1 MPNDRANTGVL
12 KAAPGERH
20 GSTRQAPPESRPESR
35 PEPWPES
42 QQAHEPVMGQ
52 ETETTATRFR
62 KVVLPRLLYE
72 IGKLWFSGLFYPR
85 TLAGRRPRHLD
96 FTPTDL
102 WPGDSTRGADIM
114 RGEYRFAG
122 VTVRQ
127 AAPNWRPEGAT
138 EAWECALHGFGWLRD
153 LHAVGGD
160 APRAEAR
167 RLILDWIARESRW
180 RPVSWRPDILGER
193 VANWLIQARFLAS
206 GADGEFSLRYL
217 ESLGRQMRHL
227 RRVARLARVGPEK
240 LVALKGLIY
249 AALAIPEERR
259 RLDKWLRLLAAEI
272 DAQILGD
279 GGHVDRSPAVQL
291 AVLRDLV
298 EIRAALRDAGAET
311 PDALQNAI
319 DRMTPMMRFFRHG
332 DGGLALFNDTN
343 EGEDWLV
350 DVVLT
355 KAEARGKPL
364 LSAPHSGFQRVAA
377 NRATVIMD
385 TGTPVRGA
393 GRHAH
398 AGTLSFEMSIGKE
411 RMIVNCGAN
420 AGGNDHWRTAQRAT
434 AAHSTVTVDD
444 LNSSE
449 IGRDGIAG
457 RGPEEI
463 LVERHEEDG
472 NTWIE
477 AEHDGYLRALGLIHR
492 RRLFVAD
499 GGGSLRGEDTLEGPG
514 HHRFVARFHLHPS
527 VRASLVQ
534 DGESVLLRLPSG
546 MGWRFRAKGG
556 VTGLRESVYLGI
568 DGEMKRCEQIV
579 VSGATQDRGARL
591 KWAFARLA
599 R

>member
-1 MPNDRANTGVL
+1 MPSGRAAAGVL
-12 KAAPGERH
+12 RTVPGVLPEAHRGSRRAPG
-20 GSTRQAPPESRPESR
+20 
-35 PEPWPES
+35 
-42 QQAHEPVMGQ
+42 PVMGQ
-52 ETETTATRFR
+52 DSDNAMRRFR
-62 KVVLPRLLYE
+62 RVILPRLLY
-72 IGKLWFSGLFYPR
+72 GVGRLWFSGLFYPR

-102 WPGDSTRGADIM
+102 WPGNSSRGADIM
-114 RGEYRFAG
+114 SGEYRFAG

-138 EAWECALHGFGWLRD
+138 VAWETALHGFGWLRD

-167 RLILDWIARESRW
+167 RLMLDWIASESRW
-180 RPVSWRPDILGER
+180 RALSWRPDVLGER
-193 VANWLIQARFLAS
+193 IANWLIQARFFAA
-206 GADGEFSLRYL
+206 GADGEFSQRYL
-217 ESLGRQMRHL
+217 ESLGRQTRHL
-227 RRVARLARVGPEK
+227 RRVARLANAGPER
-240 LVALKGLIY
+240 LIALKGLIY

-259 RLDKWLRLLAAEI
+259 RLAKWLRLLAAEI

-298 EIRAALRDAGAET
+298 EIRAALRDAGEDT
-311 PDALQNAI
+311 PDSMQNAI

-343 EGEDWLV
+343 EGEGWLV

-377 NRATVIMD
+377 NRVTVIMD
-385 TGTPVRGA
+385 TGMPIRGA

-398 AGTLSFEMSIGKE
+398 AGTLGFEMSIGKE
-411 RMIVNCGAN
+411 RMIVNCGAY
-420 AGGNDHWRTAQRAT
+420 AGGNAHWHTAQRAT

-449 IGRDGIAG
+449 IARDGVMG

-463 LVERHEEDG
+463 FVDRHEEDG
-472 NTWIE
+472 NVWIE
-477 AEHDGYLRALGLIHR
+477 AEHDGYRRALGLIHR
-492 RRLFVAD
+492 RSLFVAD
-499 GGGSLRGEDTLEGPG
+499 GGGNLRGEDTLEGPG

-534 DGESVLLRLPSG
+534 DGASVLLRLPSG

-568 DGEMKRCEQIV
+568 EGEVKRCEQIV
-579 VSGATQDRGARL
+579 VSGATQDGGAQL
-591 KWAFARLA
+591 KWAFTRLE